1 VRSPEE
7 ASGEQQVL
15 VVKRRHGLPYSRGLM
30 AQSMMAAGLAPVRAY
45 ELARQVG
52 ERLIHRSEREVDV
65 AELRRLAERVVE
77 EEEGPRAVTRFR
89 QWQRLNRSARPLIV
103 LIGGATGTGKS
114 TLASLLAHQLGVNR
128 VAATDMVRQVLR
140 SCFHPQFMPAVHVS
154 SFEVGD
160 AVRLRAHERE
170 DPEMVGF
177 LRQVENV
184 STGVNALLD
193 RTIIERT
200 PMIIEG
206 VHLVP
211 GLLPD
216 FGDRALVVPLV
227 LTVADEERHRA
238 HLSARGGVSARPTE
252 RYLRRFETIRKLQSY
267 LAARAVDEGVPII
280 DNVDVDAALLAL
292 TELVLQAL
300 EESQPQPPLAAGR

>member
-1 VRSPEE
+1 MSPSEE

-15 VVKRRHGLPYSRGLM
+15 IVKRHHGLPYSRGLM
-30 AQSMMAAGLAPVRAY
+30 AQSMMAAGLTPVRAY
-45 ELARQVG
+45 DLARQVG
-52 ERLIHRSEREVDV
+52 ERLVDRSAREVGV
-65 AELRRLAERVVE
+65 GELRRLAERVVE
-77 EEEGPRAVTRFR
+77 EQEGPRAVSRFR

-114 TLASLLAHQLGVNR
+114 TLASLLAHRLGVNR
-128 VAATDMVRQVLR
+128 VAATDMVRHVLR
-140 SCFHPQFMPAVHVS
+140 ACFNPHFMPDVHVS
-154 SFEVGD
+154 SFEVGA

-170 DPEMVGF
+170 DPDMVGF

-184 STGVNALLD
+184 STGVNALLE
-193 RTIIERT
+193 RAIVERT

-211 GLLPD
+211 GLLPE

-238 HLSARGGVSARPTE
+238 HLTMRGGMSARPTE
-252 RYLRRFETIRKLQSY
+252 RYLRRFDTIRKLQSY
-267 LAARAVDEGVPII
+267 LVARASDKGVPIL
-280 DNVDVDAALLAL
+280 DNDDMDTALFAL

-300 EESQPQPPLAAGR
+300 ADSQPETAAVD